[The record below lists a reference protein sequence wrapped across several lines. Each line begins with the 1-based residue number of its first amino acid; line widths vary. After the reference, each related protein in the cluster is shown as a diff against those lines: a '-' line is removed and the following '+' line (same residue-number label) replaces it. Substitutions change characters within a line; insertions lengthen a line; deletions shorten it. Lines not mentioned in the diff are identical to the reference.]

1 MYFEPTHRTLHHPRI
16 LRQQNT
22 GFVLKTNGKLC
33 GFFELFTHSSNTKP
47 ANQTGI
53 GISMKLAFL
62 MFFIIFLS
70 LVWVAQQSHFERG
83 ASGFFQCSNLASWLV
98 GFETFLS
105 TGIFGTGCLLL
116 FCSGVLHG
124 RVFFIL
130 CVLGMGK
137 WEGCALLVLFFIMA
151 SKSMACNG

>member
-47 ANQTGI
+47 VNQTGI

-62 MFFIIFLS
+62 MFFYHLS
-70 LVWVAQQSHFERG
+70 LFLFGLLNNHILSEALAVSSIAQIWHHGWS
-83 ASGFFQCSNLASWLV
+83 ALK
-98 GFETFLS
+98 
-105 TGIFGTGCLLL
+105 L
-116 FCSGVLHG
+116 FY
-124 RVFFIL
+124 
-130 CVLGMGK
+130 
-137 WEGCALLVLFFIMA
+137 
-151 SKSMACNG
+151 